1 MCKALNEGGLR
12 CSHHATKTLE
22 AARAADEANSTPE
35 TQAKLK
41 EALYD
46 FHATPAGIKAL
57 REAGKED
64 EAQHF
69 EAVRKVAQQQYR
81 ASQQAK
87 EAESM
92 RKELAGLYS
101 PEGIEKLRESGED
114 DLADKLEERRQ
125 RIKALKARKVQPVP
139 VPEEST
145 DGNATPESNGKDD
158 TASPAIKKPSLLA
171 AAGKGAWEGGKA
183 GFRSPQGNVL
193 HAFNA
198 GMSAGKGEAHKA
210 QAQLDSQ
217 EREQERIRVTAE
229 REQEK
234 ESKAYERDQERKKRE
249 RERQDRADA
258 IWIRSLEAE
267 CIRYLKAQ
275 QREARKN
282 STSKHTA
289 A

>member
-46 FHATPAGIKAL
+46 FHTTPAGIEAL
-57 REAGKED
+57 REAGEEA

-69 EAVRKVAQQQYR
+69 EQVREVAKKQYR
-81 ASQQAK
+81 AAQQAK
-87 EAESM
+87 EAEQL
-92 RKELAGLYS
+92 RKELTGLYS
-101 PEGIEKLRESGED
+101 SEGIEKLRQSGEEE
-114 DLADKLEERRQ
+114 LADKLVERKH
-125 RIKALKARKVQPVP
+125 RIRALKARKVKPVS

-145 DGNATPESNGKDD
+145 DGNATPESNGSDD
-158 TASPAIKKPSLLA
+158 TASDIKKPSLLA

-210 QAQLDSQ
+210 QAQVDAQ

-229 REQEK
+229 REQEREAK
-234 ESKAYERDQERKKRE
+234 TYERDQERKRRE
-249 RERQDRADA
+249 KERQDRADA

-275 QREARKN
+275 QRETKKH